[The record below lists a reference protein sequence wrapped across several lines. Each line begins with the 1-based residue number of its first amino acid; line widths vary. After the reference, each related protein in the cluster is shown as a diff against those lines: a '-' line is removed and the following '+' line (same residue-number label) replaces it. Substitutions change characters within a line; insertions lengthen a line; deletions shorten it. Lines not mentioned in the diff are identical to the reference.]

1 MKELTYIYWPDCA
14 KCHTARPRVE
24 KWCAKRGYNFVAMQ
38 YADSWLEISSI
49 PTAIINDWDNTEILD
64 FEGIMT
70 LIANSHKDDDWQN

>member
-1 MKELTYIYWPDCA
+1 MRELTYIYWPDCA

-24 KWCAKRGYNFVAMQ
+24 KWCEKNWYNFVPMQ

-49 PTAIINDWDNTEILD
+49 PTAILDNGWEPEVLD

-70 LIANSHKDDDWQN
+70 LISNSHQDDNWQN